1 MIDHTTTVASSERR
15 SKRSDDRW
23 EALQYL
29 VEALADRS
37 EAKAVVL
44 IDESGRIMAGMGMAK
59 DIVGLAKLARPVCR
73 GEVCAELE
81 AVTAGTDLFARV
93 VPVVQR
99 GSEKTIYLAALGTKL
114 RKMNDAVVGITR
126 ILQ

>member
-1 MIDHTTTVASSERR
+1 MIDHTTTTGSERR
-15 SKRSDDRW
+15 SKRSEDRW

-37 EAKAVVL
+37 DAKAVVL
-44 IDESGRIMAGMGMAK
+44 IDDAGRIMAGMGMAK

-73 GEVCAELE
+73 GEECAEFDT
-81 AVTAGTDLFARV
+81 VTEGTDVFARV
-93 VPVVQR
+93 LPVVQM
-99 GSEKTIYLAALGTKL
+99 GTEKTIYLAALGTKL
-114 RKMNDAVVGITR
+114 RKMNDAVAGITR

>member
-1 MIDHTTTVASSERR
+1 MIDHTTTGSERR
-15 SKRSDDRW
+15 SKRSEDRW

-44 IDESGRIMAGMGMAK
+44 IDDAGRIMAGMGMAK
-59 DIVGLAKLARPVCR
+59 DIVGLAKLARPVSR
-73 GEVCAELE
+73 GEECAEFD
-81 AVTAGTDLFARV
+81 AVTEGTDVFARV
-93 VPVVQR
+93 LPVVQM
-99 GSEKTIYLAALGTKL
+99 GTEKTIYLAALGTKL
-114 RKMNDAVVGITR
+114 RKMNDAVAGITR